1 MMRFYV
7 DDAPTDDTNFDMS
20 PLHSV
25 SIALWR
31 PIALTDFL
39 HAADSPI
46 RIYWQHG
53 SIPIAYAGYGAA
65 AVINAHGDHRF
76 ADIRAQGQAIFSRLT
91 LEVGESHAEPRF
103 LGGFAFQPDQPNA
116 PWQSFSPA
124 WFVMPRVMLTDVA
137 GQQWLTITDSLN
149 PDRTANDLRSEA
161 IALAACFE
169 SYQPRSWQP
178 APTLISTDY
187 PLSQATWRQQ
197 VNTAVN
203 RIHDGVLEKVV
214 LSRTCDLIFDAPIDP
229 LAVLDRL
236 ALRYPDTYRFMIM
249 PNEKSAFVGATPEVL
264 VEVNAPHI
272 RTAAVAGSIKRGKT
286 PQEDAQL
293 AAQLFTNPKE
303 RHEHALVAENLR
315 DLLEP
320 LTADLLSPEEPQ
332 ILTLGNIQ
340 HLHTPFEGTLSA
352 KTDVLDVIGKLHPT
366 PALGGCPQRVAMD
379 TIREI
384 ELISR
389 GWYASPVGWFDRHG
403 NGLFAVAIR
412 SAVFDDNIA
421 RLYAGCGI
429 VAQSDPDREWEETK
443 IKFKPMLEALGASY
457 SL

>member
-1 MMRFYV
+1 MMLYYA
-7 DDAPTDDTNFDMS
+7 DDAPTDPQSETL

-25 SIALWR
+25 AIALWR
-31 PIALTDFL
+31 PIALTDFIR
-39 HAADSPI
+39 AADSPI

-53 SIPIAYAGYGAA
+53 NIPIAYAGYGAA
-65 AVINAHGDHRF
+65 AVIEAEGDSRF
-76 ADIRAQGQAIFSRLT
+76 INTDAQAQAIFSTLT
-91 LEVGESHAEPRF
+91 FEVGESHAEPRF
-103 LGGFAFQPDQPNA
+103 FGGFAFQPDKPTGA
-116 PWQSFSPA
+116 WQSFSPA

-137 GQQWLTITDSLN
+137 GQQWLTVTDVLS
-149 PDRTANDLRSEA
+149 PDCTANDLRSEA

-169 SYQPRSWQP
+169 SYEPRAWQP
-178 APTLISTDY
+178 APVLMSTDY

-197 VNTAVN
+197 VNAAVG
-203 RIHDGVLEKVV
+203 RIHNGALEKVV
-214 LSRTCDLIFDAPIDP
+214 LSRTCDLIFDVPIDP

-236 ALRYPDTYRFMIM
+236 ALRYPNTYRFMM
-249 PNEKSAFVGATPEVL
+249 APTAESAFVGATPEVL

-272 RTAAVAGSIKRGKT
+272 RTAAVAGSIQRGAN
-286 PQEDAQL
+286 PQEDAEL

-303 RHEHALVAENLR
+303 RHEHALVVENLR

-320 LTADLLSPEEPQ
+320 LTLDLLSPEEPQ
-332 ILTLGNIQ
+332 ILALGNIQ
-340 HLHTPFEGTLSA
+340 HLHTPFQGTLA
-352 KTDVLDVIGKLHPT
+352 GNTDALDVVARLHPT
-366 PALGGCPQRVAMD
+366 PALGGCPQQVAMD

-384 ELISR
+384 EALSR

-412 SAVFDDNIA
+412 SAIFNGENA

-429 VAQSDPDREWEETK
+429 VGQSDPDREWEETK
-443 IKFKPMLEALGASY
+443 IKFKPMLESLGASY